1 MFECWWHCVNNWIGI
16 FWWMRGN
23 EDQWFTKVFLSLIF
37 IKKSHSFF
45 LSLIAVFFV
54 ILDRLPFNF
63 FQLSVCHFFHFFSI
77 FYFLYVFSRFD
88 MLDRSVSS
96 EHGFPLSL
104 LSIKKIPDLGD
115 FAEVVTKWLEK
126 LANCMRSGRRR
137 WNVDI
142 IQTST
147 WSYNFSAQGN
157 FIWHKKV

>member
-45 LSLIAVFFV
+45 LSLIVVFFV
-54 ILDRLPFNF
+54 
-63 FQLSVCHFFHFFSI
+63 V
-77 FYFLYVFSRFD
+77 YVFSRLH

-147 WSYNFSAQGN
+147 WSNNSSGQCN
-157 FIWHKKV
+157 FIWHKKGLNYWWDSQT